1 MDLRPLWIGGGI
13 LLLIVAGLLI
23 GGLWALNR
31 QRTLHLAST
40 RRWARR
46 LLTAQDEAAAELARE
61 LHDDLL
67 QQLQLVGWQASDPAL
82 KTEIGEIAGQLRG
95 LAHNL
100 HPAAIDDHP
109 LDRVLQ
115 QLAAEWDAFSPPSV
129 TFAMAGE
136 LPLLPVAV
144 RRHLYRI
151 AQQAVANARSHAAA
165 SEITL
170 TLTVDPGWVI
180 LTVVDDGCGFTL
192 GEAPANGLGLRS
204 MAERIGSA
212 GGSFQVESAPGKGTR
227 IRAAWPRTGAKLI

>member
-13 LLLIVAGLLI
+13 LLLIVAGLLV

-31 QRTLHLAST
+31 QRTLHYAST

-46 LLTAQDEAAAELARE
+46 MLTAHDEAAAELARE

-82 KTEIGEIAGQLRG
+82 KTEIEEIAGQLRG

-100 HPAAIDDHP
+100 HPAAVDDHP

-115 QLAAEWDAFSPPSV
+115 ELAAEWDAFSPPIV
-129 TFAMAGE
+129 TFAVAGE
-136 LPLLPVAV
+136 LPILPVAV
-144 RRHLYRI
+144 RRHFYRI

-165 SEITL
+165 TEISL
-170 TLTVDPGWVI
+170 TLMVEPGWVI
-180 LTVVDDGCGFTL
+180 LTVVDDGAGFTPEDVP
-192 GEAPANGLGLRS
+192 GTGLGLRS
-204 MAERIGSA
+204 MAERIAAA
-212 GGSFQVESAPGKGTR
+212 GGSFQVESRPGQGTR